1 MFRPIHNI
9 RNLAEA
15 EILKARLASRRATE
29 LAIGWFIVA
38 VLALMGFGMLFL
50 AAFLA
55 LSTVYGHT
63 VAALII
69 GGIILVITVVVAL
82 FVGPLR
88 KREAEEAAEAASQ
101 QARADISSDIS
112 QITALLEGFGVGSS
126 GLGGSGSVSRL
137 LMMAGAGLAMG
148 LLSKKF
154 GKKSKRD

>member
-1 MFRPIHNI
+1 MFRPIHNAK
-9 RNLAEA
+9 RLAEA

-29 LAIGWFIVA
+29 RAIGWFVVA
-38 VLALMGFGMLFL
+38 GLALMGFGMLFL

-55 LSTVYGHT
+55 LSDVYGHT
-63 VAALII
+63 IAALIV
-69 GGIILVITVVVAL
+69 GGVILIIAVVVAL

-88 KREAEEAAEAASQ
+88 KRAAEDAAEAASQ
-101 QARADISSDIS
+101 QARADISSDLS

-137 LMMAGAGLAMG
+137 LIMAAAGLGMG